1 MSERY
6 NLPSRGTVN
15 GFVNWYKAN
24 FDLGAITLDSKKTS
38 SSEHK
43 RTSDLEKDQ
52 LEQMLQLA
60 KLKIESLDAMIDIA
74 EDRFKIDIRKKSG
87 AKSSKK

>member
-1 MSERY
+1 
-6 NLPSRGTVN
+6 
-15 GFVNWYKAN
+15 
-24 FDLGAITLDSKKTS
+24 
-38 SSEHK
+38 
-43 RTSDLEKDQ
+43 
-52 LEQMLQLA
+52 MLQLA